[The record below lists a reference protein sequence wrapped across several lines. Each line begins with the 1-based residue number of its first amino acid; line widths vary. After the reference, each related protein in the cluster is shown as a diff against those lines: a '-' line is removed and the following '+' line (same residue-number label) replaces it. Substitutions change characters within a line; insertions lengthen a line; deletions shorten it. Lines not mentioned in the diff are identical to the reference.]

1 MSHGEIFLF
10 FGTISV
16 MLITKENTPGELK
29 QIWRQKFFRLSDYIK
44 KAKHSIEQKQ
54 SYGKE
59 NAFAVKKPKL
69 NIRFHNPNTAEATAD
84 FLLKLFIDANQSKVE
99 NAINSAIEN
108 SSLQKS
114 TMENRSA

>member
-1 MSHGEIFLF
+1 MAA
-10 FGTISV
+10 
-16 MLITKENTPGELK
+16 KN
-29 QIWRQKFFRLSDYIK
+29 FFRLSDYIQK
-44 KAKHSIEQKQ
+44 TKHSIEQKQ
-54 SYGKE
+54 SHGKE

-99 NAINSAIEN
+99 NAINSVIESN
-108 SSLQKS
+108 SLQPS